1 MTVGVGAYAL
11 HVWPQFENE
20 SVDLRFSLRGT
31 SRPPA
36 DVTVV
41 AIDEKTFSDLRQQWP
56 FPRSLHA
63 AMIERLHADG
73 ASTIVYDVQFTEP
86 SRLGPR
92 DDLALYEAIGR
103 AGKVV
108 LATTEVDAGGRTNV
122 LGGDANLRRVHAIA
136 AASNL
141 PADADGVIRRYPH
154 SMLGLESLALAAA
167 QTDAHAVSRS
177 HFTRGNAWIDFRG
190 PPGAI
195 RTVSFSDVLQR
206 RVAPRAFA
214 GKVVVVGASAPT
226 LQDVHPTSTATA
238 KPMSGAEV
246 QANAIWT
253 ALHGNPLRP
262 APGWLALVA
271 ILLGGAVAPLASLR
285 LRVLSSTLVALGLA
299 AAYLL
304 LAQVAF
310 DSGAIVVL
318 TYPLAALAL
327 GTVGMVA
334 ANYVGAFIERN
345 AFSHRL
351 RESQLELIQRLAQ
364 AIESRDAETG
374 EHIRRIGILCQ
385 RLALAIGWSPAE
397 AEMLRHASAMHDIGK
412 IGVPDKVL
420 LKPGKL
426 DSEEWAIQQTHT
438 TTGADMLAHSANP
451 LVQMAEDI
459 ARTHH
464 ERWDGSG
471 YPAGMKG
478 EEIPLVGRICAVCD
492 VYDALLSKRPY
503 KEPWRVEEAL
513 AEIALGS
520 GTHFD
525 PRVADAF
532 LQLAPLLADELD
544 AGSPTGAPGDLRS
557 AIGAT
562 ARRSVRFQG

>member
-1 MTVGVGAYAL
+1 
-11 HVWPQFENE
+11 
-20 SVDLRFSLRGT
+20 
-31 SRPPA
+31 
-36 DVTVV
+36 
-41 AIDEKTFSDLRQQWP
+41 
-56 FPRSLHA
+56 
-63 AMIERLHADG
+63 
-73 ASTIVYDVQFTEP
+73 
-86 SRLGPR
+86 
-92 DDLALYEAIGR
+92 
-103 AGKVV
+103 
-108 LATTEVDAGGRTNV
+108 
-122 LGGDANLRRVHAIA
+122 
-136 AASNL
+136 
-141 PADADGVIRRYPH
+141 
-154 SMLGLESLALAAA
+154 
-167 QTDAHAVSRS
+167 
-177 HFTRGNAWIDFRG
+177 
-190 PPGAI
+190 
-195 RTVSFSDVLQR
+195 
-206 RVAPRAFA
+206 
-214 GKVVVVGASAPT
+214 
-226 LQDVHPTSTATA
+226 
-238 KPMSGAEV
+238 
-246 QANAIWT
+246 
-253 ALHGNPLRP
+253 
-262 APGWLALVA
+262 
-271 ILLGGAVAPLASLR
+271 
-285 LRVLSSTLVALGLA
+285 
-299 AAYLL
+299 
-304 LAQVAF
+304 
-310 DSGAIVVL
+310 
-318 TYPLAALAL
+318 
-327 GTVGMVA
+327 
-334 ANYVGAFIERN
+334 
-345 AFSHRL
+345 
-351 RESQLELIQRLAQ
+351 
-364 AIESRDAETG
+364 
-374 EHIRRIGILCQ
+374 
-385 RLALAIGWSPAE
+385 
-397 AEMLRHASAMHDIGK
+397 MLRHASAMHDIGK